1 VHEGNMKDIDL
12 DVVKRGSVFS
22 LLRFCSVRF

>member
-1 VHEGNMKDIDL
+1 MKDTDL